1 MYICTNKNKEM
12 KLIKEQDH
20 GFSTTKTY
28 DLGKSTSKG
37 FGDNTRKILVVIELE
52 TGQETQERYIG
63 SYTTDY
69 DGEVR
74 INKAVKPYSTKVK
87 GYDY

>member
-1 MYICTNKNKEM
+1 M

-20 GFSTTKTY
+20 GFSTRKVY
-28 DLGKSTSKG
+28 DLGKSTSIG
-37 FGDNTRKILVVIELE
+37 FGDNIRKLLVVTELE
-52 TGQETQERYIG
+52 TGQGSQQRYIG
-63 SYTTDY
+63 SYSFDY